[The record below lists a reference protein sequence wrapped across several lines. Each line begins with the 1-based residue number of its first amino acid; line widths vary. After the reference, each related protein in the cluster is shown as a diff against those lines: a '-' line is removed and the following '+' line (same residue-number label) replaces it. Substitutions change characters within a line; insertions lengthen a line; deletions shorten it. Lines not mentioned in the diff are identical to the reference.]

1 MKSILILFCLF
12 FSFSSVAGAQ
22 GVPSPLP
29 DDSYPDPG
37 TPPPSSPGNPGNPN
51 YPPPHPGEP
60 PPWGNEI
67 PYTLGTG
74 QTDKSGSRTFA
85 FFPRRDLSRIIKIRL
100 VGFTNN
106 IEIEQVRIV
115 AMDGSYAFVTPM
127 NGRLG
132 AGSMREVYINGRAL
146 NRIEIKASPSY
157 FWKNPGSFRVDVTA
171 IR

>member
-1 MKSILILFCLF
+1 MKSILILF
-12 FSFSSVAGAQ
+12 SFLLVLTSVAGAQ
-22 GVPSPLP
+22 VTPSPLP

-37 TPPPSSPGNPGNPN
+37 APPPRSPGPGDPN
-51 YPPPHPGEP
+51 YPPPYPGEP

-74 QTDKSGSRTFA
+74 QTDKSGPRTFA

-106 IEIEQVRIV
+106 IEIEQVRII
-115 AMDGSYAFVTPM
+115 AMDGSHAFVTPM

-132 AGSMREVYINGRAL
+132 AGTMREVYINGRAL
-146 NRIEIKASPSY
+146 NRIEVSASPSY
-157 FWKNPGSFRVDVTA
+157 FWKNPGSFRLDVTA